1 MDTYFYSVTENNG
14 KKYVE
19 VERNLYDVL
28 DDWYREIKWENLQ
41 LSINEVQLLMKN
53 GTLHKRIQGEKSS
66 LKELNE
72 KQVKETLYSYK
83 EERTSLSFF
92 QLTDETPCGKYYS
105 EDEENGLETTHL
117 NLPHGRFYTETWTD
131 GNYNIATLLFETKE
145 GEVVDLARVEN
156 SIESNFE
163 EIDILTYDDPYTEDY
178 TRKSSVCITDIEDA
192 TSEEK

>member
-1 MDTYFYSVTENNG
+1 MDTYFYSVAENNG
-14 KKYVE
+14 EKYVE
-19 VERNLYDVL
+19 VEGNLYDVL
-28 DDWYREIKWENLQ
+28 DDWYREIKWKNLR

-53 GTLHKRIQGEKSS
+53 GTLHKRIQGENSS

-72 KQVKETLYSYK
+72 KQVKEALCSYK
-83 EERTSLSFF
+83 EERASLSFF

-105 EDEENGLETTHL
+105 ADEENGLETTHL
-117 NLPHGRFYTETWTD
+117 SLPHGRFYTETWTD

-163 EIDILTYDDPYTEDY
+163 EIDILTYEDPYTEDY
-178 TRKSSVCITDIEDA
+178 TRKSSVYIADIEDA